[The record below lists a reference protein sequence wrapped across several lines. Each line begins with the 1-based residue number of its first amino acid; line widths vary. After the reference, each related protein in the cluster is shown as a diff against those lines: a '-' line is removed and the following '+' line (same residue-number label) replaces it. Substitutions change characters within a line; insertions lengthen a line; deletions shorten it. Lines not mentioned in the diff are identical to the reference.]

1 MGNKGKLIRL
11 LSEGLNIST
20 SLWR

>member
-1 MGNKGKLIRL
+1 MGNKGKLMRL
-11 LSEGLNIST
+11 LSEELNISA

>member
-1 MGNKGKLIRL
+1 MGNKGKLMRL
-11 LSEGLNIST
+11 LSEGLNISA